1 MNKSHTIGVIVPIY
15 NEEKYLKESINRL
28 LEVDIFSQ
36 IVLVD
41 DNSIDS
47 SFEIA
52 NILAQEHSLIT
63 VIKINKNQGKGNAVI
78 TGAKEINTDY
88 LIVHDA
94 DLEYFP
100 NDIPELYEESVK
112 HPTSLILGSRVLS
125 EKERTNIYYFTYLG
139 NKMFARIFS
148 VFHRVRVSDIAS
160 CYWLIKVDQFL
171 KLNIVEKGFAIEVEV
186 LSKFLKTGNSIR
198 EVPIKYSARSYEQ
211 GKKIK
216 LKDALVI
223 LQKIVK
229 YRFL

>member
-1 MNKSHTIGVIVPIY
+1 MNKNHTIGVIVPIY

-28 LEVDIFSQ
+28 LAVDIFSQ
-36 IVLVD
+36 IILVD

-52 NILAQEHSLIT
+52 NNLAQENSVIT
-63 VIKINKNQGKGNAVI
+63 VLKINKNQGKGNAVI
-78 TGAKEINTDY
+78 TGAKKINTEY

-100 NDIPELYEESVK
+100 SDIPELYKESVK
-112 HPTSLILGSRVLS
+112 HPTSLILGSRVLG

-139 NKMFARIFS
+139 NKIFARIFS
-148 VFHRVRVSDIAS
+148 IFHRIRVSDIAS

-223 LQKIVK
+223 FQKIVK